1 MSVGELMRRI
11 LIAALIVGGFSQAA
25 EAKRAECFVAD
36 RHDRSQKLMSFEV
49 DDEKYPHI
57 LNING
62 VDEGA
67 TPSKVVDIT
76 LFDKETG
83 KIETWYLSHV
93 ERTAV
98 EQRSIYRMHFGE
110 IGTTWD
116 ISDRS
121 NYTLYMDWE
130 HGTAG
135 WLDENMA
142 FNLFD
147 TVEEKPNL
155 VVWPASCK
163 RLD

>member
-1 MSVGELMRRI
+1 MRRI
-11 LIAALIVGGFSQAA
+11 LIAVLVVGGFTQVA

-49 DDEKYPHI
+49 DDDKYPYI

-67 TPSKVVDIT
+67 TPAKVIDIQ
-76 LFDKETG
+76 LYDKANG
-83 KIETWYLSHV
+83 RIETWYLSRV
-93 ERTAV
+93 ERSV
-98 EQRSIYRMHFGE
+98 DRQRSIYRMHFGE
-110 IGTTWD
+110 MRFDTREVAD
-116 ISDRS
+116 QS

-130 HGTAG
+130 HGKAG
-135 WLDENMA
+135 WLDEDLA

-155 VVWPASCK
+155 VVWPVSCK